1 MADYGQSLLDDGLEQ
16 LRGTWEYRGNE
27 YDLLVEDI
35 SYPDWQLVQQYAAIA
50 GQVQSLDESEGEI
63 SDDVVDSLT
72 EQAENLDNFS
82 WEDGGDADF
91 VESVINAKL
100 LAPEVDLQVTSQDK
114 ISALIEGMMQTW
126 SRSVD
131 VEQAEG
137 EMPIEGNT

>member
-1 MADYGQSLLDDGLEQ
+1 MADYGQSLLDDGLER

-137 EMPIEGNT
+137 EMPIEGNP

>member
-1 MADYGQSLLDDGLEQ
+1 MPDYGQSLLDDGLER
-16 LRGTWEYRGNE
+16 LRGTWEYRGEE

-50 GQVQSLDESEGEI
+50 GQVQSLDESGGEI

-100 LAPEVDLQVTSQDK
+100 LAPEVDLQQTSQDK

-126 SRSVD
+126 SRATD

>member
-1 MADYGQSLLDDGLEQ
+1 MPDYGQSLLDDGLER
-16 LRGTWEYRGNE
+16 LRGTWEYRGEE

-50 GQVQSLDESEGEI
+50 GQVQSLDESGGEI

-100 LAPEVDLQVTSQDK
+100 LAPEVDLQQTSQDK

-126 SRSVD
+126 SRATD
-131 VEQAEG
+131 VEQAEE
-137 EMPIEGNT
+137 EMPIEGNP

>member
-1 MADYGQSLLDDGLEQ
+1 MADYGQSLLDDGLDR
-16 LRGTWEYRGNE
+16 LKGTWEYRGQE

-72 EQAENLDNFS
+72 EQAEDLDNFS
-82 WEDGGDADF
+82 WEDDGDTDF
-91 VESVINAKL
+91 VESVIDAKL
-100 LAPEVDLQVTSQDK
+100 QAPEVDLQQTSQDK

-126 SRSVD
+126 SRSSD
-131 VEQAEG
+131 VEQAEE
-137 EMPIEGNT
+137 EMPIEGNL

>member
-1 MADYGQSLLDDGLEQ
+1 MPDYGQSLLDDGLER
-16 LRGTWEYRGNE
+16 LRGTWEYRGEE

-50 GQVQSLDESEGEI
+50 GQVQSLDDSGGEI
-63 SDDVVDSLT
+63 SDEVVDSLT

-114 ISALIEGMMQTW
+114 ISALIEGMMHTW

>member
-1 MADYGQSLLDDGLEQ
+1 MPDYGQSLLDDGLER
-16 LRGTWEYRGNE
+16 LRGTWEYRGEE

-50 GQVQSLDESEGEI
+50 GQVQSLDESGGEI
-63 SDDVVDSLT
+63 SDEVVDSLT

-91 VESVINAKL
+91 VKSVINAKL

-126 SRSVD
+126 SRATD
-131 VEQAEG
+131 VEAAEE

>member
-1 MADYGQSLLDDGLEQ
+1 MPDYGQSLLDDGLER
-16 LRGTWEYRGNE
+16 LRGTWEYRGEE

-50 GQVQSLDESEGEI
+50 GQVQSLDESGGEV

-72 EQAENLDNFS
+72 EQAESLDNFS

-137 EMPIEGNT
+137 EMPIEGNP

>member
-1 MADYGQSLLDDGLEQ
+1 MPDYGQSLLDDGLEQ

-50 GQVQSLDESEGEI
+50 GQVQSLDESGGEI

>member
-1 MADYGQSLLDDGLEQ
+1 MPDYGQSLLDDGLER
-16 LRGTWEYRGNE
+16 LRGTWEYRGEE

-137 EMPIEGNT
+137 EMPIEGNP

>member
-1 MADYGQSLLDDGLEQ
+1 MPDYGQSLLDDGLDR
-16 LRGTWEYRGNE
+16 LKGTWEYRGNE

-72 EQAENLDNFS
+72 EQAEDLDDFS
-82 WEDGGDADF
+82 WEDDGDTDF
-91 VESVINAKL
+91 VESVIGAKL
-100 LAPEVDLQVTSQDK
+100 LAPKVELTQTSQDK

-131 VEQAEG
+131 VEAAEE
-137 EMPIEGNT
+137 EMPIEGNP

>member
-1 MADYGQSLLDDGLEQ
+1 MPDYGQSLLDDGLER
-16 LRGTWEYRGNE
+16 LRGTWEYRGEE

-50 GQVQSLDESEGEI
+50 GQVQSLDESGGEI
-63 SDDVVDSLT
+63 SDEVVDSLT

-126 SRSVD
+126 SRSTD
-131 VEQAEG
+131 VEAAEE

>member
-1 MADYGQSLLDDGLEQ
+1 MPDYGQSLLDDGLER
-16 LRGTWEYRGNE
+16 LRGTWEYRGEE

-50 GQVQSLDESEGEI
+50 GQVQSLDDSGGEI

-72 EQAENLDNFS
+72 EQAESLDNFS

-91 VESVINAKL
+91 VESVINEKL

-126 SRSVD
+126 SRSTD
-131 VEQAEG
+131 VEAAEE

>member
-1 MADYGQSLLDDGLEQ
+1 MPDYGQSLLDDGLER
-16 LRGTWEYRGNE
+16 LRGTWEYRGEE

-50 GQVQSLDESEGEI
+50 GQVQSLDDSGGEI

-72 EQAENLDNFS
+72 EQAESLDNFS

-126 SRSVD
+126 SRSTD
-131 VEQAEG
+131 VEAAEE

>member
-1 MADYGQSLLDDGLEQ
+1 MPDYGQSLLDDGLER
-16 LRGTWEYRGNE
+16 LRGTWEYRGEE

-50 GQVQSLDESEGEI
+50 GQVQSLDESGGEV

-72 EQAENLDNFS
+72 EQAESLDNFS

-91 VESVINAKL
+91 VESVISAKL

>member
-1 MADYGQSLLDDGLEQ
+1 MADYGQSLLDDGLER
-16 LRGTWEYRGNE
+16 LRGTWEYRGEE

-137 EMPIEGNT
+137 EMPIEGNP